1 LPQIRANGI
10 AIEAESL
17 GRDSDPAI
25 VLIMGLGAHL
35 TLWPDSLAEGL
46 AARGYRVIRF
56 DNRDIGKSQH
66 LTDMGMP
73 DLGEMVAE
81 RQAGKATWPPYMLED
96 MAADTLGVLDAL
108 GIVKAHLVGASMG
121 GMIAQI
127 VAVRKPK
134 RVKSLVSIM
143 SSTQRPGLPE
153 AKPEAMAAAMT
164 TPKSL
169 SREDRIEASLTAWR
183 AIGGPGPVLDEDNRR
198 FMAGRQVDRADFDAP
213 ALARQSAALIAATP
227 RHEMLRGVKAPTLV
241 IHGADDP
248 LLPLAHGED
257 VANCVPGARLIVVP
271 GMGHYIAEALSPILV
286 KEIGDFVDG
295 VEEKAK

>member
-10 AIEAESL
+10 AIEVESI

-46 AARGYRVIRF
+46 AAKGYRVIRF
-56 DNRDIGKSQH
+56 DNRDIGKSEH
-66 LTDMGMP
+66 LSDLGMP
-73 DLGEMVAE
+73 DLAAMAAE
-81 RQAGKATWPPYMLED
+81 RKAGMAPYPPYYLDD
-96 MAADTLGVLDAL
+96 MAADTIGVLDAL
-108 GIVKAHLVGASMG
+108 GVAKAHLVGASMG

-127 VAVRKPK
+127 AALRNPK

-143 SSTQRPGLPE
+143 SSSQRPGLPE

-164 TPKSL
+164 PPKSL

-198 FMAGRQVDRADFDAP
+198 FMAGRQVDRAAFDPP

-227 RHEMLRGVKAPTLV
+227 RHEMLRLLKTPTLV

-257 VANCVPGARLIVVP
+257 VAKSVRGARLVVVP
-271 GMGHYIAEALSPILV
+271 GMGHYIAEAFSPILV

-295 VEEKAK
+295 VEAG